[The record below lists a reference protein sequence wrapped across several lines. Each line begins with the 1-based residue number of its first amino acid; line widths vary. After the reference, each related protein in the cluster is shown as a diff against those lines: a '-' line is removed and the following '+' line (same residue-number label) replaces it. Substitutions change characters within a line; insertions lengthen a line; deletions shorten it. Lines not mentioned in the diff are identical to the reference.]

1 MIDYHIK
8 KIMEAVQSDLPAVLK
23 QTVVECQL
31 REYAVQV
38 LLEMIEKQQE
48 EILKPIKEKK

>member
-8 KIMEAVQSDLPAVLK
+8 KIMEAVQSDKSVLLK

-38 LLEMIEKQQE
+38 LLEMIEKQNE